1 MEVRCRFEEVQLEE
15 VRLQERQPQE
25 IQREMEPETLLLR
38 ATFGD

>member
-15 VRLQERQPQE
+15 VQLPE
-25 IQREMEPETLLLR
+25 IQREMESETLILR